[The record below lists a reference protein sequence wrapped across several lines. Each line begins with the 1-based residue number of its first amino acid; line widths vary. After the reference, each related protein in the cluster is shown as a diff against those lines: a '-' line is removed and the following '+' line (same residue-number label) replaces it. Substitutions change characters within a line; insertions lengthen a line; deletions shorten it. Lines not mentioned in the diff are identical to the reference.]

1 MKLRNPKQPRRRRM
15 TTPTQTWR
23 LHRLP
28 QLHRRP
34 RRVRDLGLLHHLH
47 HRVRDLDLPHHQVL
61 QDLRLRDSFHPQH
74 LQQAK
79 IIKIDYEGSERRAEK
94 ATMAHTIRDAQ
105 GKHQRPCR
113 RRLPLAARI
122 AENDEQLMTPRR
134 SRPTSTGAWTTS
146 RILFRRTKDSRFKGT

>member
-34 RRVRDLGLLHHLH
+34 RRVRDLGLLHL
-47 HRVRDLDLPHHQVL
+47 RVRDLDLPHHQVL
-61 QDLRLRDSFHPQH
+61 QDLRLRDFFHPQH

-94 ATMAHTIRDAQ
+94 AMTEHTTQGSQ
-105 GKHQRPCR
+105 GKRVLR
-113 RRLPLAARI
+113 RRHPQGPAIRTARI
-122 AENDEQLMTPRR
+122 AEKDEQMMTLRTSQPTYTDAPPTA
-134 SRPTSTGAWTTS
+134 SRNARL
-146 RILFRRTKDSRFKGT
+146 RIQ